1 MRKLGESQQKSKNRK
16 AAPTRTKKKSMQLK
30 GRVRHVW
37 KINRS
42 REICSRKRESCGGDG
57 GIAVGEYGVAQGFFL
72 DGVAKVFVFLNR
84 KHRRV

>member
-1 MRKLGESQQKSKNRK
+1 MFGKTEAEKS
-16 AAPTRTKKKSMQLK
+16 AAE
-30 GRVRHVW
+30 
-37 KINRS
+37 
-42 REICSRKRESCGGDG
+42 RERESCGGDG